1 MKKLVNNLIS
11 SFLILCLA
19 MGYLFSCLQTVV
31 SAVDV
36 NEENKAVSLLDGKIL
51 FDAFFK
57 ENESKS
63 YAKQDLVKNGGT
75 VFVSIKLNESGIL
88 NGAKIVFNDANF
100 VIDKTKLNSEN
111 VKNVSEN
118 EISLNTILYGQEVV
132 LEIPFLFNDSNKA
145 DFSYY
150 DKELSVQLSGSYQDD
165 NNQTVQGSVSLNH
178 SWTDDA
184 DVSLS
189 QEIDKIYSWDNGTI
203 VENYVKTDVQNS
215 VLPREVEVL
224 ELAVPDI
231 DTVLPDSVKVI
242 LNGKRLADDFVSFD
256 SNAKKVVINLVREVK
271 DSEEIEW
278 KNGINEYKI
287 VFEYNRPLKLDGR
300 SLEFEVVSKTKLL
313 TKDEIKK
320 DANVNQAL
328 IAKGNVVT
336 VNSQTTAEIFK
347 GYLYANSNIE
357 TNYNETIDL
366 GISSANAVDNLELL
380 LGSERF
386 LNDNERSFQD
396 NGMIAYKNTKINY
409 DDLFD
414 VLGEQGNLIVKD
426 ANENVI
432 QSITKDTPKNE
443 NGYIIINYSNLS
455 DIHLVFSKP
464 EKEGTVRIENEK
476 VILGNESY
484 SKEDLK
490 KFTKLQNDVVLNTN
504 VRQTV
509 SNKISLLD
517 TQYGIDFQI
526 SNKNYTTIQK
536 NEDINL
542 IAILNKNSN
551 RYELFENP
559 VLEFVF
565 PSDFSQVDVHN
576 VSLLYDDEL
585 VIQNYELVNNNEGQI
600 VLKVYLQGKQTKYD
614 ISGINQGT
622 NVVINA
628 DFTLKNTAETSEH
641 PVTLNVYN
649 GDSVVSKDVDVS
661 YTAPSGMVSVDE
673 VTNFNSTGEVA
684 ESIMGGAIN
693 GKLETKKSAGVATIH
708 STVMNYNSEEVQ
720 NVSVL
725 GRLPVKDNSNLSDG
739 NTLQTN
745 IDLSL
750 LNGIS
755 VNGVDSAQ
763 VYYSTNGNANNDLQN
778 AENGWTTNSENA
790 KSYLIS
796 VPNMQK
802 NQKMDITYQVQIP
815 ENLEYN
821 QQAVAVYK
829 VDYARQNV
837 AESYSVQPVTLSTG
851 EGPNMDVEISLPDQE
866 YHERELR
873 SISVVVTNTGKEDI
887 RNATLKVVLPD
898 GVKYAIRNTDEDDE
912 DNNIKG
918 IIESDEKELV
928 SVIQDL
934 PVGEKYEIS
943 YEFVVQ
949 RLESGSDS
957 AEIEFN
963 AYATVENYEDVFEAI
978 SVSKPVKKAELE
990 IWKDASYTAD
1000 TVIEENTML
1009 IYGIDVKNITDSVL
1023 NNVVIEDVLQD
1034 ELKFTNAVMSKPG
1047 SATEVIENGTYDE
1060 NTRTISWKI
1069 DSIEPNQNL
1078 HLIAYT
1084 KVEGLKEDKI
1094 ISNRAKVITET
1105 GNEYLSNI
1113 FSNQASVPHIE
1124 ITKDASVPNNEYIKE
1139 MEEFEYYIHIKN
1151 TGSENVSVSLEDI
1164 VPEGIMVK
1172 GYSYKIGDGEETSLE
1187 TGNHNIH
1194 INELLKPNNVMDVTI
1209 RVQAYLLDDDVDEL
1223 KITNK
1228 ATVTANVFSEF
1239 ESNEITHIIEKDP
1252 ALHPEEPDNP
1262 DNPDP
1267 DEPDN
1272 PDPEE
1277 PDNPNPDEPDNPG
1290 NPDEPDNPDNPN
1302 PDEPD
1307 NPSIEKIYKIT
1318 GEVWLDQDKNGQKDD
1333 YESGVPDVNVYLLNT
1348 DTNEYVEDENG
1359 NLILN
1364 TTATDGSYRFENLSK
1379 GNYIVVFV
1387 YNTDDYGVTTYQKEG
1402 VSVDKNSDAI
1412 EREIDFNGVIQ
1423 LRAVTDTISITDR
1436 SRASIDLGLTNRDQF
1451 DLSLDKNISQIV
1463 VTTGKTTQVYSGN
1476 GQKLNK
1482 IEIDR
1487 KKINGAVVRIDYA
1500 ITIKNEGDVP
1510 GYAREIYDYLPSDFN
1525 FNEKQNIGW
1534 KLEDNKLI
1542 NTSLQNV
1549 VIEPNS
1555 SQTIHLILTKNMDND
1570 STGTFINVA
1579 EIGDDYNEK
1588 GLEDYNSTVGNKQ
1601 QGENDMSDVT
1611 LIIGVKTGRVVTY
1624 IGLGI
1629 VCIALLGVGIYII
1642 RKKVL

>member
-1 MKKLVNNLIS
+1 MKQLVSKFIS
-11 SFLILCLA
+11 ILVILCLA
-19 MGYLFSCLQTVV
+19 MGYLFSCLQSIVN
-31 SAVDV
+31 AADL
-36 NEENKAVSLLDGKIL
+36 NEENKAVSLLDGKIT

-63 YAKQDLVKNGGT
+63 YSKQDLVKNGGS
-75 VFVSIKLNESGIL
+75 VFVSVKLNESGIL
-88 NGAKIVFNDANF
+88 NGAKIVFKDANF

-111 VKNVSEN
+111 VKSVSEN
-118 EISLNTILYGQEVV
+118 EISLNTILYGQEVI

-150 DKELSVQLSGSYQDD
+150 DKEFSVQLSGSYQDD
-165 NNQTVQGSVSLNH
+165 NNQTVQGSIGLNH

-203 VENYVKTDVQNS
+203 IENYVKTDVQNS
-215 VLPREVEVL
+215 VLPREAEVL
-224 ELAVPDI
+224 ELSVPDI
-231 DTVLPDSVKVI
+231 DNVLPDSVKVI
-242 LNGKRLADDFVSFD
+242 LNGKKLADDFVSFD

-271 DSEEIEW
+271 DSEDIEW
-278 KNGINEYKI
+278 KNGLNEYK
-287 VFEYNRPLKLDGR
+287 VVSEYNRPLKLDGR
-300 SLEFEVVSKTKLL
+300 SLEFGVVSKTKLL

-347 GYLYANSNIE
+347 GYLYANSGIE

-443 NGYIIINYSNLS
+443 NGYIVINYSNVS

-490 KFTKLQNDVVLNTN
+490 NFTKLQNDVVLNTN

-509 SNKISLLD
+509 SNKIFLLD

-565 PSDFSQVDVHN
+565 PNDFSQIDINN

-628 DFTLKNTAETSEH
+628 DFTLKNTAETSKH

-649 GDSVVSKDVDVS
+649 GDSVVSKEVVVS

-673 VTNFNSTGEVA
+673 VSNFNSTGDVA

-693 GKLETKKSAGVATIH
+693 AKLETRKSSGVATIH
-708 STVMNYNSEEVQ
+708 STVMNYNSEDVQ

-725 GRLPVKDNSNLSDG
+725 GRLPVKDNTNLSDG

-750 LNGIS
+750 INGIS

-778 AENGWTTNSENA
+778 AENDWTTNPENA

-796 VPNMQK
+796 VPSMQK

-821 QQAVAVYK
+821 QQAVALYK
-829 VDYARQNV
+829 VEYAKQGV
-837 AESYSVQPVTLSTG
+837 AENYSVEPVTLSTG
-851 EGPNMDVEISLPDQE
+851 EGPNVDVEILINDDF
-866 YHERELR
+866 YYERQLR
-873 SISVVVTNTGKEDI
+873 NVTVRVTNTGEEDI
-887 RNATLKVVLPD
+887 QNAILKFVLPN
-898 GVKYAIRNTDEDDE
+898 GVKRAIRNPDD
-912 DNNIKG
+912 DG
-918 IIESDEKELV
+918 IRGIEESDEKEII
-928 SVIQDL
+928 SSIQEI
-934 PVGEKYEIS
+934 PVGEKYETT

-949 RLESGSDS
+949 KLDGEKEEG
-957 AEIEFN
+957 EVEFKAN
-963 AYATVENYEDVFEAI
+963 VTVQNYDDVFEAS
-978 SVSKPVKKAELE
+978 SVKKTVKKAELE
-990 IWKDASYTAD
+990 IWKNVSYSAD
-1000 TVIEENTML
+1000 TVLEENTMI
-1009 IYGIDVKNITDSVL
+1009 IYGLDITNITDSTL
-1023 NNVVIEDVLQD
+1023 NNVVVEDILQD
-1034 ELKFTNAVMSKPG
+1034 ELKYINAAMSKPD
-1047 SATEVIENGTYDE
+1047 SSTEVINNGTYDD
-1060 NTRTISWKI
+1060 NTRTISWKL
-1069 DSIEPNQNL
+1069 DSIEPNQKL

-1084 KVEGLKEDKI
+1084 KVEGLKEDKY
-1094 ISNRAKVITET
+1094 ISNRAKAITES
-1105 GNEYLSNI
+1105 GNEYLSNLV
-1113 FSNQASVPHIE
+1113 SNSASVPHLE

-1139 MEEFEYYIHIKN
+1139 MEEFEYYIHINN
-1151 TGSENVSVSLEDI
+1151 TGSGVASLNLEDI
-1164 VPEGIMVK
+1164 VPDGVIVK
-1172 GYSYKIGDGEETSLE
+1172 GYSYKINNGDETFFE
-1187 TGNHNIH
+1187 TGNHNIY
-1194 INELLKPNNVMDVTI
+1194 INELLQPNDFMDVNI
-1209 RVQAYLLDDDVDEL
+1209 KVQAYLLDDDVDEL

-1228 ATVTANVFSEF
+1228 AILTANVFSEF

-1252 ALHPEEPDNP
+1252 ALHPE
-1262 DNPDP
+1262 DP

-1272 PDPEE
+1272 PDPDE
-1277 PDNPNPDEPDNPG
+1277 PDNPNPDEPDNPDPDE
-1290 NPDEPDNPDNPN
+1290 PDEPDNPDPDEPDNPN

-1359 NLILN
+1359 TLILN
-1364 TTATDGSYRFENLSK
+1364 TTGTDGSYRFENLPK
-1379 GNYIVVFV
+1379 GNYIVVFA

-1402 VSVDKNSDAI
+1402 VGVDKNSDAI
-1412 EREIDFNGVIQ
+1412 EREVEFNGITQ

-1436 SRASIDLGLTNRDQF
+1436 SRASIDLGLINRDQF
-1451 DLSLDKNISQIV
+1451 DLSLDKNIKQIV
-1463 VTTGKTTQVYSGN
+1463 VTTGKTTQAYSGN

-1487 KKINGAVVRIDYA
+1487 KKLNGAVVQVDYI

-1510 GYAREIYDYLPSDFN
+1510 GYAREIYDYLPSQFDFD
-1525 FNEKQNIGW
+1525 EKQNSGW
-1534 KLEDNKLI
+1534 KINGNTLV

-1549 VIEPNS
+1549 LIEPNS
-1555 SQTIHLILTKNMDND
+1555 SQTVHLILTKNMDND

-1579 EIGDDYNEK
+1579 EIGEDYNEK
-1588 GLEDYNSTVGNKQ
+1588 GLEDYNSITANRQ

-1629 VCIALLGVGIYII
+1629 VCVTLLGIGIYII